1 MIIFI
6 IIVNIIGKLKKLM
19 KLQKIKKKL
28 LYKTTGEYY
37 ICNIHLPECE
47 KFEKV
52 YNDNTIELD
61 KEINNYKEFKEL
73 LINYLVFIQ
82 LLVILNLE

>member
-28 LYKTTGEYY
+28 LYKKTGEYY
-37 ICNIHLPECE
+37 ICNIHSPEYE
-47 KFEKV
+47 KLEKV

-73 LINYLVFIQ
+73 LINYLVFI
-82 LLVILNLE
+82 